1 MYFYLLGGLWDYII
15 VADNDLD
22 YVGCYVLNWVFTKV
36 EAVND
41 HANHIPTNCSVTG
54 GEGTLN
60 GLNFYEAK
68 EE

>member
-1 MYFYLLGGLWDYII
+1 M
-15 VADNDLD
+15 ADNDLD
-22 YVGCYVLNWVFTKV
+22 YVGYYVLNWVLKNV
-36 EAVND
+36 EVVND

>member
-1 MYFYLLGGLWDYII
+1 M
-15 VADNDLD
+15 ADNDLG
-22 YVGCYVLNWVFTKV
+22 YVGYYVLNWVFKKV

-60 GLNFYEAK
+60 DLNFYEAK